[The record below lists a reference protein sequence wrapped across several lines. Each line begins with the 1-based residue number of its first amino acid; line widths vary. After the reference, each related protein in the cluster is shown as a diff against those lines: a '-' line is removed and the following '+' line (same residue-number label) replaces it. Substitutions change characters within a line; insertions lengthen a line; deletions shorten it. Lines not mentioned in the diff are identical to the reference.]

1 VSEISDLPLIRD
13 FEFLG
18 RICVRGGGGEK
29 FRVHN
34 VLTSTMIWS

>member
-18 RICVRGGGGEK
+18 RICVRGGEK

>member
-18 RICVRGGGGEK
+18 RICVRGGGEIQG
-29 FRVHN
+29 
-34 VLTSTMIWS
+34 S